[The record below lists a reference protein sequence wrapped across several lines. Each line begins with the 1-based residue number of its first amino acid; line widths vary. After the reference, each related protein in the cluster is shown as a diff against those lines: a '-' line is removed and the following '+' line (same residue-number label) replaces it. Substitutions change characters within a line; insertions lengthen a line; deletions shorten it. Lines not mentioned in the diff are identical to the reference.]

1 MNEFNRLMQAQF
13 NKMCQT
19 GKLFRSSMTG
29 QEVWNL
35 YLYSFEQD
43 PIFRDPESSE
53 HNCNLCHNFIRRY
66 GNIIALDSNNV
77 IMTLFDFES
86 KGEYEPVSQALAFA
100 LHNSVIKDVFFETF
114 YSLNSLNYEKC
125 KNTNTMFKLGIPS
138 NVKRYTKEEAENLIP
153 ELAEHRK
160 VLEVLGATTMIEPS
174 DKQLSGLGFNATVR
188 DELIVKV
195 SGSHKRVLK
204 IKF

>member
-35 YLYSFEQD
+35 YLNSFEQD

-53 HNCNLCHNFIRRY
+53 HNCNLCRNFIRRY

-86 KGEYEPVSQALAFA
+86 KG
-100 LHNSVIKDVFFETF
+100 
-114 YSLNSLNYEKC
+114 
-125 KNTNTMFKLGIPS
+125 
-138 NVKRYTKEEAENLIP
+138 
-153 ELAEHRK
+153 
-160 VLEVLGATTMIEPS
+160 
-174 DKQLSGLGFNATVR
+174 
-188 DELIVKV
+188 
-195 SGSHKRVLK
+195 SHKRVLK